1 MESIELKSQ
10 TTSNSRFCDSNVN
23 ETQSKIQTCL
33 NIENDSLLNQS
44 LNQTLVT
51 EDNRVLNTFSNS
63 SDLEYFITRLAKS
76 NNLLALNQKISLLIS
91 QANSCIKAD
100 LDFNSKSSK
109 SVLFKRKN
117 SLFTFKSIEAFQRII
132 EKKFY
137 NLNLLLVKYFE
148 LVLLFDNVSELSS
161 DKDTIIMVINTILH
175 LIKFVDNYR
184 ETNLLDYRLQILIK
198 KVLVSNSDSP
208 NEAAVKDSLF
218 PYISKEDTINE
229 KKKLVSIFIIF

>member
-51 EDNRVLNTFSNS
+51 EDNKLLNTFSNS
-63 SDLEYFITRLAKS
+63 SDLEYYVTRLVKI
-76 NNLLALNQKISLLIS
+76 NNIQTLIQKTNLLIG
-91 QANSCIKAD
+91 QANSCLKSDI
-100 LDFNSKSSK
+100 DFNSKTSK
-109 SVLFKRKN
+109 SILFKRKC
-117 SLFTFKSIEAFQRII
+117 SLFTFKSIEAFQRLI

-137 NLNLLLVKYFE
+137 NLNFLLVKYFE

-161 DKDTIIMVINTILH
+161 DRETIIMVINTILH
-175 LIKFVDNYR
+175 LIKYVDNNR
-184 ETNLLDYRLQILIK
+184 ETSLLDYRLQILIK
-198 KVLVSNSDSP
+198 KVLISNSDST

-218 PYISKEDTINE
+218 PYISKEEAINE
-229 KKKLVSIFIIF
+229 KKKLVGLIYFR